1 MQPGGF
7 DLDRDTST
15 EGFNDCRHP
24 FDDTPD
30 TRFFYPN
37 SAARTACDRV
47 LSDLGGQKGVVLL
60 VGEPG
65 TGKTTL
71 LLRLEQALAAAGH
84 PVVSPRCVTASFDE
98 LLKFC
103 CDELQVPE
111 TANDRMGRVRAL
123 AAHLLERLEAR
134 TTAVI
139 LVDAAQTLS
148 DATLEDLSWLTELE
162 FGGRKLVQV
171 VLAGRPDLVSRL
183 CGSKLSFL
191 QESAIAYCRLEPLD
205 RIEVE
210 TYIQYRLQAVDDW
223 DSDVFSS
230 EAIERIAICAQG
242 VPRRVNQICAAALHL
257 AGREASSAVSAD
269 TVEAAVRELSARSE
283 PATRDEAPSENHPAE
298 HESGDQTA
306 IPISAAAGPPS
317 GNPAAATEDSDEVA
331 QEGPGATAEAPQA
344 PTPDDRS
351 PERPEGAL
359 GTAGESALEI
369 PDGPPLYDEAETEP
383 ALAPFPRDLF
393 VTVADIR
400 PVRRGDLLAPIAAL
414 LLAGFVL
421 GGLGIA
427 IHGTWPWSSNETLLS
442 ETPPSDA
449 ADKEPEVSD
458 KDTTTAAAPAPEVYP
473 LAEMTADPADP
484 VEAPDAR
491 PPAVGVPT
499 LYAAHASG
507 TEDQAIPLDIRAAL
521 AGGGDSA
528 NLTIAISGL
537 PDGARPSAGR
547 DNGDGRWSLK
557 PDELVGLALKPPP
570 DFAGPLR
577 LVIDATARRID
588 GESTS
593 TRDFLVVE
601 VAAKADAPRLNM
613 TGAKGG
619 QDQAIPLDIRAAL
632 ADADGSETL
641 SVTISALPDGA
652 RLSAGQDKG
661 DDGWDLRPDELAG
674 LTLTPPAGS
683 IGRFELLVAATAW
696 EANGDSRST
705 TGPLLVEVARA
716 PVAFAAAK
724 GDFVIQLAA
733 LRSEEEADREVTRL
747 RDRFPELLGD
757 ARLKVYKADVNGVP
771 YFRVRTES
779 VPDKAEVFQ
788 MCARLKSSQQDCMVL
803 QQIAAAR
810 PTAAQAKPVATKANP
825 IAAQAN
831 GTTTGTAPI
840 SLLPRDVT
848 IAMVEASTPDS
859 VAKPQETDIAARD
872 FVMARDVVDRE
883 PIGMTTTF
891 SPQDGRAFAYAK
903 IDNPGAPTHVS
914 FVWLYDDALYATVD
928 MEIGTSVRWRT
939 WSSAEL
945 SLGAWRVQIV
955 SPDGDVLSETAFTV
969 E

>member
-1 MQPGGF
+1 M
-7 DLDRDTST
+7 ST
-15 EGFNDCRHP
+15 EVFNDCRHP
-24 FDDTPD
+24 FEGTPD
-30 TRFFYPN
+30 ARFFYLN
-37 SAARTACDRV
+37 SAARAACDRV

-84 PVVSPRCVTASFDE
+84 PVVSPRCAKTSVDE
-98 LLKFC
+98 LLEAC
-103 CDELQVPE
+103 CEELQVPE
-111 TANDRMGRVRAL
+111 DANDRMGRVRAL
-123 AAHLLERLEAR
+123 AAHLIDRLETG

-139 LVDAAQTLS
+139 LVDDAQTLTNG
-148 DATLEDLSWLTELE
+148 TLEDLSWLTELE
-162 FGGRKLVQV
+162 VGGRKLVQV

-191 QESAIAYCRLEPLD
+191 RESATAYCGLEPLD

-210 TYIQYRLQAVDDW
+210 SYIQHRLRAVDDW
-223 DSDVFSS
+223 DSDIFSS
-230 EAIERIAICAQG
+230 EAIERIAIYAQG

-257 AGREASSAVSAD
+257 AGREAGGAVSAD
-269 TVEAAVRELSARSE
+269 TVEAAVREFSARSE
-283 PATRDEAPSENHPAE
+283 PAARAEAPSENQPAE
-298 HESGDQTA
+298 DESGDQTV

-317 GNPAAATEDSDEVA
+317 GNPAAATEGSDEAA
-331 QEGPGATAEAPQA
+331 QEGSGAPAEAPQA
-344 PTPDDRS
+344 PASDDRN
-351 PERPEGAL
+351 PERPGGAL
-359 GTAGESALEI
+359 GAAGEAALEI
-369 PDGPPLYDEAETEP
+369 PDGPPLYDKAETEP

-393 VTVADIR
+393 VTAADIR
-400 PVRRGDLLAPIAAL
+400 PVRRSDVFAPIAAL

-427 IHGTWPWSSNETLLS
+427 IYGTWPWSSNKTLLS

-449 ADKEPEVSD
+449 ADKGPEVSD
-458 KDTTTAAAPAPEVYP
+458 RDTATAVAPGPEMDP
-473 LAEMTADPADP
+473 LAETTADRADP
-484 VEAPDAR
+484 IGAPDAR
-491 PPAVGVPT
+491 PPAVSVPT

-521 AGGGDSA
+521 AGDRDTA
-528 NLTIAISGL
+528 ALTIAVSGL
-537 PDGARPSAGR
+537 PDGARLSAGR
-547 DNGDGRWSLK
+547 DNGDGSWSLN

-601 VAAKADAPRLNM
+601 VAAKADAPRLNV

-619 QDQAIPLDIRAAL
+619 EDRAIPLDIRAAL

-652 RLSAGQDKG
+652 RLSAGQDNG
-661 DDGWDLRPDELAG
+661 DDSWDLRPDELAG

-683 IGRFELLVAATAW
+683 IGRFELLVAATAR

-705 TGPLLVEVARA
+705 TAPLQVEVARA
-716 PVAFAAAK
+716 PVAFAVAK

-733 LRSEEEADREVTRL
+733 LRSEEDAEREVTRL
-747 RDRFPELLGD
+747 KGRFPGLLGD

-788 MCARLKSSQQDCMVL
+788 MCARLKNSQQDCMVL
-803 QQIAAAR
+803 QQIAAAK
-810 PTAAQAKPVATKANP
+810 PVTAEAKPVAAPT
-825 IAAQAN
+825 N
-831 GTTTGTAPI
+831 GGPSRMAPI
-840 SLLPRDVT
+840 SLLPREVT
-848 IAMVEASTPDS
+848 VALVEASTPDS
-859 VAKPQETDIAARD
+859 VAKPRETDIAARD

-883 PIGMTTTF
+883 PVGMAKTF

-955 SPDGDVLSETAFTV
+955 SPDGDVLAETAFTV